1 MGSHNQCA
9 HMTRYSSLV
18 LLLLLCVAPDAM
30 SQVPSV
36 REGDVIFQI
45 LQTGQ
50 GPAIQQATKSRYTH
64 VGIILL
70 RDGSPCVFEAVE
82 PVRFTALDKWIARGT
97 GGHCVIKRL
106 KDADSVLDVQALK
119 KIHALVPNFEGK
131 HYDLTFG
138 WGDSTIYCSELVWK
152 IYDRALGIRLGQL
165 RTLKDFDLSSPV
177 VREKM
182 KQRYGDHVPLDET
195 VISPADI
202 FNAGRL
208 TTIQT
213 IN

>member
-1 MGSHNQCA
+1 MI
-9 HMTRYSSLV
+9 RYARV
-18 LLLLLCVAPDAM
+18 CFLLLLLVGPSAA

-64 VGIILL
+64 VGLILL
-70 RDGSPCVFEAVE
+70 RDGSLCVFEAVE
-82 PVRFTALDKWIARGT
+82 PVRFTTLDKWIARGT

-106 KDADSVLDVQALK
+106 KDADSVLDA
-119 KIHALVPNFEGK
+119 HALAKLHAQVPDFEGK

-182 KQRYGDHVPLDET
+182 KQRYGEHVPLEET

-202 FNAGRL
+202 FNAGLL